1 MSGYVFFFL
10 SRRFCK
16 QRAHDWNITSLDLR
30 HHTVI
35 RNGMH
40 VQVSSFRYL
49 LYLIHSVAGDV
60 DDGDFVSVI
69 MLYKPHLYLLLCCC
83 CLCMPCVWLQ
93 TSGGG
98 EWDHRHRGSP
108 AGEAALRGELLA
120 ASAAH
125 QGCPGERPG
134 REEQLALHWPREVPG
149 PAQDAAHVA
158 ARLQSG

>member
-1 MSGYVFFFL
+1 MSGYVFFFYL
-10 SRRFCK
+10 VVSASNVRM
-16 QRAHDWNITSLDLR
+16 IETSLLLIYV
-30 HHTVI
+30 TTLII

-98 EWDHRHRGSP
+98 E
-108 AGEAALRGELLA
+108 
-120 ASAAH
+120 
-125 QGCPGERPG
+125 
-134 REEQLALHWPREVPG
+134 
-149 PAQDAAHVA
+149 
-158 ARLQSG
+158 